1 MAQII
6 KLRRGTLAEL
16 NGVTLNNGEI
26 GVVTS
31 SVASIGDAVLKSGL
45 VVGNTDG
52 TNRLSIARIITG
64 NATPDLSGV
73 TGGSAFNDMLYHE
86 TDAKALKVLNTGG
99 NTTLDLGAN
108 ISVSEIAGN
117 VSGSSTSTGSFG
129 YLYVSGDAT
138 IGGNITFGDANTD
151 FVSFGADIDSN
162 LIPNSDDTYDLGSA
176 SQAWQ
181 DLFLEGDITLTD
193 AGSLATTAGALTLT
207 SAAAATWSTSAGAL
221 VIDGAG
227 GLTLDSDGT
236 DAVNL
241 GTEAVAKTITIG
253 NAASTKVDINALALD
268 FDSAA
273 ATDILAA
280 STVSVKGATGASFGD
295 DTGTWEFNGSGA
307 VSETGMTTFSLTP
320 SSTVDIDSGG
330 TITIDGPEVYIGN
343 DGDTGDISLS
353 STSFINITANAASTW
368 KTSTGT
374 LLIENEASTI
384 TLDGATG
391 VTLKE
396 GGSNVIAID
405 TNRDVL
411 FSQTGGSVSDPDVE
425 IDGYFKVDGQ
435 TTFTAP
441 ISASS
446 DISGS
451 VSSTGSF
458 GRINTAGSIYAS
470 GRIYEAGT
478 SVVDHA
484 TAMAIVFGG

>member
-1 MAQII
+1 MA
-6 KLRRGTLAEL
+6 L
-16 NGVTLNNGEI
+16 I
-26 GVVTS
+26 G
-31 SVASIGDAVLKSGL
+31 LKQLDPILTGSLQVSG
-45 VVGNTDG
+45 
-52 TNRLSIARIITG
+52 SA
-64 NATPDLSGV
+64 GV
-73 TGGSAFNDMLYHE
+73 TGSI
-86 TDAKALKVLNTGG
+86 KAT
-99 NTTLDLGAN
+99 
-108 ISVSEIAGN
+108 
-117 VSGSSTSTGSFG
+117 TGSFG
-129 YLYVSGDAT
+129 YLNVDGDAV
-138 IGGNITFGDANTD
+138 IAGNLTFGDAATD
-151 FVSFGADIDSN
+151 SVSFTADISSS
-162 LIPNSDDTYDLGSA
+162 LIPDTNDSYNLGS
-176 SQAWQ
+176 SGQRWN
-181 DLFLEGDITLTD
+181 DLYLSGSINATGGPITLT
-193 AGSLATTAGALTLT
+193 SNTTL
-207 SAAAATWSTSAGAL
+207 SA
-221 VIDGAG
+221 
-227 GLTLDSDGT
+227 
-236 DAVNL
+236 
-241 GTEAVAKTITIG
+241 KG
-253 NAASTKVDINALALD
+253 N
-268 FDSAA
+268 
-273 ATDILAA
+273 
-280 STVSVKGATGASFGD
+280 TGASFGD
-295 DTGTWEFNGSGA
+295 DVGTWEFNGSGA

-405 TNRDVL
+405 TNRDVI
-411 FSQTGGSVSDPDVE
+411 FSQTGGTVSDPDVE

-451 VSSTGSF
+451 SSTSASF
-458 GRINTAGSIYAS
+458 GRIDTAGSIYAS

-478 SVVDHA
+478 SIVDHA

>member
-320 SSTVDIDSGG
+320 SSTVDIDAGG
-330 TITIDGPEVYIGN
+330 AVTIDGTAITIGA
-343 DGDTGDISLS
+343 DDS
-353 STSFINITANAASTW
+353 
-368 KTSTGT
+368 
-374 LLIENEASTI
+374 
-384 TLDGATG
+384 
-391 VTLKE
+391 
-396 GGSNVIAID
+396 
-405 TNRDVL
+405 
-411 FSQTGGSVSDPDVE
+411 
-425 IDGYFKVDGQ
+425 
-435 TTFTAP
+435 
-441 ISASS
+441 
-446 DISGS
+446 
-451 VSSTGSF
+451 
-458 GRINTAGSIYAS
+458 
-470 GRIYEAGT
+470 
-478 SVVDHA
+478 
-484 TAMAIVFGG
+484 

>member
-1 MAQII
+1 MALLDSKQ
-6 KLRRGTLAEL
+6 L
-16 NGVTLNNGEI
+16 NP
-26 GVVTS
+26 
-31 SVASIGDAVLKSGL
+31 
-45 VVGNTDG
+45 
-52 TNRLSIARIITG
+52 R
-64 NATPDLSGV
+64 
-73 TGGSAFNDMLYHE
+73 F
-86 TDAKALKVLNTGG
+86 
-99 NTTLDLGAN
+99 
-108 ISVSEIAGN
+108 
-117 VSGSSTSTGSFG
+117 TGSFT
-129 YLYVSGDAT
+129 LSG
-138 IGGNITFGDANTD
+138 
-151 FVSFGADIDSN
+151 SFHGDSN
-162 LIPNSDDTYDLGSA
+162 SSA
-176 SQAWQ
+176 SFKQINSPTASIRRLSVTGQ
-181 DLFLEGDITLTD
+181 SDFTGGPISIVSPATL
-193 AGSLATTAGALTLT
+193 
-207 SAAAATWSTSAGAL
+207 SA
-221 VIDGAG
+221 
-227 GLTLDSDGT
+227 
-236 DAVNL
+236 
-241 GTEAVAKTITIG
+241 KG
-253 NAASTKVDINALALD
+253 N
-268 FDSAA
+268 
-273 ATDILAA
+273 
-280 STVSVKGATGASFGD
+280 TGASFGD

-368 KTSTGT
+368 KTAVGA

-411 FSQTGGSVSDPDVE
+411 FSQTGVSVSDPDDE

-451 VSSTGSF
+451 SSTSASF
-458 GRINTAGSIYAS
+458 GRIDTAGSIYAS

-478 SVVDHA
+478 SIVDHA

>member
-1 MAQII
+1 MA
-6 KLRRGTLAEL
+6 L
-16 NGVTLNNGEI
+16 I
-26 GVVTS
+26 G
-31 SVASIGDAVLKSGL
+31 LKQLDNILTGSLQVSG
-45 VVGNTDG
+45 
-52 TNRLSIARIITG
+52 SA
-64 NATPDLSGV
+64 GV
-73 TGGSAFNDMLYHE
+73 TGSI
-86 TDAKALKVLNTGG
+86 KAT
-99 NTTLDLGAN
+99 
-108 ISVSEIAGN
+108 
-117 VSGSSTSTGSFG
+117 TGSFG
-129 YLYVSGDAT
+129 YLNVDGDAV
-138 IGGNITFGDANTD
+138 IAGNLTFGDAATD
-151 FVSFGADIDSN
+151 SVSFTADISSS
-162 LIPNSDDTYDLGSA
+162 LIPDTNDSYNLGS
-176 SQAWQ
+176 SGQRWN
-181 DLFLEGDITLTD
+181 DLYLSGSINATGGPITLT
-193 AGSLATTAGALTLT
+193 SNTTL
-207 SAAAATWSTSAGAL
+207 SA
-221 VIDGAG
+221 
-227 GLTLDSDGT
+227 
-236 DAVNL
+236 
-241 GTEAVAKTITIG
+241 KG
-253 NAASTKVDINALALD
+253 N
-268 FDSAA
+268 
-273 ATDILAA
+273 
-280 STVSVKGATGASFGD
+280 TGASFGD
-295 DTGTWEFNGSGA
+295 DVGTWEFNGSGA

-425 IDGYFKVDGQ
+425 IDGYLKVDGQ